1 MRLSLFIAKSGHA
14 SRRKADLLIA
24 DGKVRVNGRVVREPY
39 FQVGPEDSVETGGKR
54 LSVVEKLYLALN
66 KPEGVTTTLEDRFAD
81 KKVTD
86 LLPEK
91 FRGVFPVGRLDKNS
105 SGLLILTNDGDLCY
119 RLTHPRFE
127 VEKEYVIRVSGF
139 VPDDVDIRARKGVIE
154 GGEHLKALSALIIK
168 RDKKSTLCRVV
179 VCEGK
184 KRHIRRLFLGL
195 GFPVLE
201 LKRVRIAGLRL
212 GDLKAGE
219 YRVITKE
226 MIG

>member
-1 MRLSLFIAKSGHA
+1 
-14 SRRKADLLIA
+14 
-24 DGKVRVNGRVVREPY
+24 
-39 FQVGPEDSVETGGKR
+39 
-54 LSVVEKLYLALN
+54 
-66 KPEGVTTTLEDRFAD
+66 
-81 KKVTD
+81 
-86 LLPEK
+86 
-91 FRGVFPVGRLDKNS
+91 
-105 SGLLILTNDGDLCY
+105 
-119 RLTHPRFE
+119 
-127 VEKEYVIRVSGF
+127 
-139 VPDDVDIRARKGVIE
+139 
-154 GGEHLKALSALIIK
+154 LKALSALIIK

>member
-105 SGLLILTNDGDLCY
+105 SGLLI
-119 RLTHPRFE
+119 
-127 VEKEYVIRVSGF
+127 
-139 VPDDVDIRARKGVIE
+139 
-154 GGEHLKALSALIIK
+154 
-168 RDKKSTLCRVV
+168 
-179 VCEGK
+179 
-184 KRHIRRLFLGL
+184 
-195 GFPVLE
+195 
-201 LKRVRIAGLRL
+201 
-212 GDLKAGE
+212 
-219 YRVITKE
+219 
-226 MIG
+226 